1 MAGARFWRR
10 LRPGRSPHGPASA
23 GPRRPAPRGRGTGPR
38 RLRAAAHGPAAKQSP
53 CSPIGRRR
61 RGVTADRSRRRTEG
75 YRSARAGGCGEPRT
89 AHALPPA
96 APGPPPSRSPAGA
109 GAVTGACPRSRR
121 QARPPVRVNKAPTG
135 RESPGGK
142 APAAPLGLLLCL
154 GPRRSLA
161 AASTRS
167 PASLPLGLCSVPVL
181 GLILRLSAAQRALE
195 KAVLTASGEF
205 WCYTVVG
212 FRAMGE
218 IVVFGA
224 ESEFLTQKR
233 GYLPSCLSLTLISK
247 SPSSI

>member
-96 APGPPPSRSPAGA
+96 APGPPPSRSPAG
-109 GAVTGACPRSRR
+109 GRGRDRSV
-121 QARPPVRVNKAPTG
+121 PPVPPPGQAPG
-135 RESPGGK
+135 AGKQSPDGQGEPRWESPGRSPRPPPLFG
-142 APAAPLGLLLCL
+142 APALTGGRLHAQPREPPLGVVQRPRARVGTAAL
-154 GPRRSLA
+154 GRAKGSRKSCA
-161 AASTRS
+161 HR
-167 PASLPLGLCSVPVL
+167 LGRVL
-181 GLILRLSAAQRALE
+181 
-195 KAVLTASGEF
+195 VLYGCWFSGN
-205 WCYTVVG
+205 G
-212 FRAMGE
+212 RN
-218 IVVFGA
+218 
-224 ESEFLTQKR
+224 R
-233 GYLPSCLSLTLISK
+233 GVWG
-247 SPSSI
+247 